1 MQRTVGSLVKDT
13 WESEANLSVFLG
25 LLVLIV
31 FVLPSLGFDR
41 SGERFYT
48 DISYTVITGFGV
60 AIAWRSARG
69 LFLAAIPVALVAILL
84 RWANWFVS
92 PHALGLWP
100 VVVALVSIVLILFI
114 LLSQV
119 FSVGPVTSMRIQGAT
134 AVYLCFGIAWAHLFH
149 IAATLIPGSFVPTD
163 DRVRDVRDWVY
174 FSFVTL
180 TTLGYGDIVPAKPV
194 ARALATSEAV
204 TGQLYLAVLLAHLVS
219 MRVSRVERLNAHKK

>member
-1 MQRTVGSLVKDT
+1 MQRTVRRLVKDT

-41 SGERFYT
+41 NGERFYT
-48 DISYTVITGFGV
+48 DISYTVITGSGV
-60 AIAWRSARG
+60 AIAWRSRRA
-69 LFLAAIPVALVAILL
+69 LFIVGTPVAIVAILL

-100 VVVALVSIVLILFI
+100 VMLALVSIALILTI

-119 FSVGPVTSMRIQGAT
+119 FSVGPVTSMRIQGAI
-134 AVYLCFGIAWAHLFH
+134 AIYLCFGIAWAHLFH
-149 IAATLIPGSFVPTD
+149 ITAAIIPASFIPTD
-163 DRVRDVRDWVY
+163 SRMVDVRDWVY
-174 FSFVTL
+174 YSFITL
-180 TTLGYGDIVPAKPV
+180 TTVGYGDIVPVKPV
-194 ARALATSEAV
+194 ARSLATSEAV

-219 MRVSRVERLNAHKK
+219 MRVSGIESRTRK